1 MNSWVT
7 ISTFHRTTSLMIFC
21 LAEIQQQRHFRWAL
35 IFILSFTQLTDFNRR
50 YERTPWYPGCDCFQ
64 LGTFILSPK
73 LRHVSWCAECRCKL
87 RWTEFGPVVRQAN
100 LFLLKVQVGL
110 VLGVCSLPFF
120 FISYSEF
127 IEFNHISSH
136 VAWTTSGNS
145 DVFGAIQ
152 DPNNNVAI
160 RESPKS
166 LILLNHD
173 RIMDSVCEKCR
184 NASISRFGRFW
195 NFSNMCLIYHWRR
208 TFTSCYSVVRT
219 K

>member
-1 MNSWVT
+1 MQAAVNGIRSSGATSQLILVEGTSWT
-7 ISTFHRTTSLMIFC
+7 GAWSTFTSLF
-21 LAEIQQQRHFRWAL
+21 
-35 IFILSFTQLTDFNRR
+35 FT
-50 YERTPWYPGCDCFQ
+50 
-64 LGTFILSPK
+64 
-73 LRHVSWCAECRCKL
+73 
-87 RWTEFGPVVRQAN
+87 
-100 LFLLKVQVGL
+100 
-110 VLGVCSLPFF
+110 
-120 FISYSEF
+120 SYSEF
-127 IEFNHISSH
+127 IEFNHLSSH